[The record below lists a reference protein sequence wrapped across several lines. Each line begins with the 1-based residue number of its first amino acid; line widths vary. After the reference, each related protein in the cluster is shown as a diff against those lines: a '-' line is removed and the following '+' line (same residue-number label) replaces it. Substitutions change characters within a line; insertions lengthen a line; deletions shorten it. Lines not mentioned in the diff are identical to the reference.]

1 MKIATML
8 LATAV
13 RFYRVRAFDPGKA
26 GWKLDKDNK
35 IEMKDG
41 NPIWVDVNGGEITM
55 EGGTI
60 ARLNGEAKTLRT
72 RAETAEAA
80 INAFK
85 DIDPVAAKKAI
96 ETMKNIDAKKLID
109 AGEVEKVKEEIKA
122 QFTVQLAEKDKA
134 IGTLSSDLDTLR
146 IDNIFAQSPFIRDR
160 IATPPDMFQATFR
173 TNFKIKDGKVEAYDK
188 AGNPLMSTTRFG
200 ERADPDEAL
209 EILVNAHPQ
218 KAMILKAS
226 DATGSGNNG
235 VGGNRGGSR
244 VIKRVDFDKMTPADQ
259 SINAAK
265 AGTGELTIVD

>member
-13 RFYRVRAFDPGKA
+13 RFYRVRAFDPGKS
-26 GWKLDKDNK
+26 GWKLDKDGR

-41 NPIWVDVNGGEITM
+41 NPIWVDANGGEITM
-55 EGGTI
+55 AGDSIT
-60 ARLNGEAKTLRT
+60 RLNGEAKTLRT

-80 INAFK
+80 LAPFK
-85 DIDPVAAKKAI
+85 DIDPIKAKKAI
-96 ETMKNIDAKKLID
+96 DTVANIDAKKLID
-109 AGEVEKVKEEIKA
+109 AGEVEKVKEEIKT

-134 IGTLSSDLDTLR
+134 IGTLSNDLDTLR
-146 IDNIFAQSPFIRDR
+146 IDNIFAQSLFIRDR

-188 AGNPLMSTTRFG
+188 AGNPLMSATRFG

-218 KAMILKAS
+218 KTMILKAS

-235 VGGNRGGSR
+235 TGGNRGGSR
-244 VIKRVDFDKMTPADQ
+244 IIKRADFDKMIPADQ
-259 SINAAK
+259 ALNADKMAK
-265 AGTGELTIVD
+265 GEVQIID